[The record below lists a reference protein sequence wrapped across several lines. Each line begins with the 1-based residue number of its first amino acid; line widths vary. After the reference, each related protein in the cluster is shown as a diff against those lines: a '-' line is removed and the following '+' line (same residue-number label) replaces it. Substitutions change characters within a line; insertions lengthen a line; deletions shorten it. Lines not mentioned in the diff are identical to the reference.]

1 MEATMS
7 NGMLAHTE
15 SFSIATQIYVRLRRV
30 TGRVVDAM
38 YLAENQDYAQ
48 YVIDLALGTQDAELT
63 QYAERLRVAMGLYQE
78 PVVVKTAPERVSKIA
93 ETEVAARF
101 SVF

>member
-1 MEATMS
+1 MESSMS

-30 TGRVVDAM
+30 SGRVIDAM
-38 YLAENQDYAQ
+38 YLAENPE
-48 YVIDLALGTQDAELT
+48 YVRYVTDLALATGDPELAQHVT
-63 QYAERLRVAMGLYQE
+63 RLGVVMGLNKQPAAQAE
-78 PVVVKTAPERVSKIA
+78 VKRGKLTEADVVSS
-93 ETEVAARF
+93 F